1 MADRTARFLLPLL
14 VPGQAQKDITHNESV
29 SLIAGLLHPIVESI
43 GSNAPPLDAA
53 DGQAWVVGSSGT
65 GAWAGHNGE
74 LATLTAGGW
83 RFLPLSDGL
92 TIWDRQSARRVRRM
106 GDQWFLDL
114 PKAAE
119 AATISPATGGANVDI
134 EARTTLTAVLDRLRA
149 VGILD

>member
-1 MADRTARFLLPLL
+1 
-14 VPGQAQKDITHNESV
+14 
-29 SLIAGLLHPIVESI
+29 
-43 GSNAPPLDAA
+43 
-53 DGQAWVVGSSGT
+53 
-65 GAWAGHNGE
+65 
-74 LATLTAGGW
+74 
-83 RFLPLSDGL
+83 
-92 TIWDRQSARRVRRM
+92 M